1 MERSP
6 RLPPDVARSGEPIPA
21 GQGSTRSLR
30 AVAWTGTEL
39 VELADVSSVR
49 EAARDPSVALWVD
62 VPHDDPALLAEL
74 APALGLHALIVEDII
89 EQNQRAKV
97 ELTEGVLHLVMFAL
111 RQDARLESDEIDIVL
126 GERFLLTAHAS
137 GWDPYASYHFRIG
150 VEPFLRGGPDYVLW
164 AIVDGLVD
172 SYFPLFDTISDEIDD
187 LQDEVIRYGSRNPVE
202 RLLRMKR
209 DLLEVR
215 HALNPQREIFNQ
227 LTNREL
233 PFVRP
238 ERIIYFR
245 DVYDH
250 LIRLTDELD
259 SYRDMVGTTLDAY
272 LTTVNNDLSEVMKR
286 LTAVTVVVA
295 GIGAIGG
302 LFGMSEAPAAL
313 AGQEG
318 LGFWL
323 VIGVTLALAA
333 IATLYFRRI
342 GWL

>member
-1 MERSP
+1 MMHGP
-6 RLPPDVARSGEPIPA
+6 RLPSDGEPMPV
-21 GQGSTRSLR
+21 GQGSGRSLR
-30 AVAWTGTEL
+30 AVAWNGTEL
-39 VELADVSSVR
+39 VTLPDVAAVR
-49 EAARDPSVALWVD
+49 GAAIDPGMQLWVD
-62 VPHDDPALLAEL
+62 LPHDDPTLLAEL
-74 APALGLHALIVEDII
+74 APALGLHALIVEDIV

-97 ELTEGVLHLVMFAL
+97 ELTDGVLHLVMFAL
-111 RQDARLESDEIDIVL
+111 RHDGKLESDEIDIVL
-126 GERFLLTAHAS
+126 GEHFLLTAHTPD
-137 GWDPYASYHFRIG
+137 WDPYASYHFRAG
-150 VEPFLRGGPDYVLW
+150 VEPFLRGGADYLLW

-172 SYFPLFDTISDEIDD
+172 SYFPLFDKISDEIDD
-187 LQDEVIRYGSRNPVE
+187 LQDEVIRFRDRLLVE

-209 DLLEVR
+209 DLLGIR

-238 ERIIYFR
+238 ERIVYFR

-259 SYRDMVGTTLDAY
+259 SHRDMVGTTLDAY

-286 LTAVTVVVA
+286 LTAATVILA
-295 GIGAIGG
+295 GVGAIGG
-302 LFGMSEAPAAL
+302 LFGMSEAPAAI

-318 LGFWL
+318 GGFW
-323 VIGVTLALAA
+323 VVVVVAVTLAAA
-333 IATLYFRRI
+333 ATLFFRRI